1 MQAFRCAQQG
11 LQMLTQGTIWS
22 TSTLTNLP
30 GAQKGYAEGAKVDI
44 KVTLQKGG
52 VLEAQEVA
60 APVAAQQLIPLFSKV
75 KALTYMRWHMQD
87 TLLEAP

>member
-1 MQAFRCAQQG
+1 
-11 LQMLTQGTIWS
+11 MLTQGTIWS